1 MKTRQ
6 IIYAV
11 LFLCIIIF
19 IAFNYIPSQLRLSGL
34 ENEKQILEKLLDK
47 EREIEQRL
55 LRENS
60 QIKARLLALEV
71 QLQKWTSIQAQAQAQ
86 AQAQVQDT
94 QKQTAVKKKT
104 SGNRG
109 FFFKKK

>member
-11 LFLCIIIF
+11 LFLCTIIF
-19 IAFNYIPSQLRLSGL
+19 IVFNYIPSQMRLSGL
-34 ENEKQILEKLLDK
+34 EKEKQILEKLLDK

-60 QIKARLLALEV
+60 QIKAKLLALEV
-71 QLQKWTSIQAQAQAQ
+71 QSQKWTSI
-86 AQAQVQDT
+86 QAQVQDT
-94 QKQTAVKKKT
+94 QKQAAVKKKT

>member
-11 LFLCIIIF
+11 LFFCAVIF
-19 IAFNYIPSQLRLSGL
+19 IVFNYIPSQMRLSGL
-34 ENEKQILEKLLDK
+34 EKEKQILEKLLDK

-60 QIKARLLALEV
+60 QIRAKLVALQV
-71 QLQKWTSIQAQAQAQ
+71 QSQKWTS
-86 AQAQVQDT
+86 AQVQDT
-94 QKQTAVKKKT
+94 QKQAAVKKKT
-104 SGNRG
+104 STNRG
-109 FFFKKK
+109 FLFKKK